1 MVKYLD
7 TTGLGHFMELL
18 AQYISDHIPADISTT
33 LAKIPDSITRS
44 GNTFTAKNAD
54 GDTLF
59 TFDQKDD
66 NTTYGVVSKTANGLC
81 PILPNETTTTKYLR
95 QDGTWVTPPD
105 NNTTALGSMTG
116 TLAVSHGG
124 TGKTTHTANA
134 VLTGDTTNA
143 VKNVATASGAFYAT
157 SANGAAK
164 FGTLPIAQGGT
175 GVSNN
180 AGPHKILMGPASGSS
195 NAAPTWRTIVEA
207 DLPSRYQT
215 LGNYVQGTT
224 QNPTDSSEHV
234 SLAHDAWT
242 EVSRMNLPAGVWIL
256 FGGVHFSGKA
266 GGRRGVCIRKTS
278 DGPTW
283 SATATQ
289 SASPIG
295 TVTWDV
301 GKTVFY
307 AISSSATN
315 ISLYAFQNTTA
326 NEALTNCAVS
336 FYAVRIK

>member
-1 MVKYLD
+1 MTNAYIVDIGMNDSLQDVIRKSNKNFRMMLGRLNSIIHVEQDKILD
-7 TTGLGHFMELL
+7 
-18 AQYISDHIPADISTT
+18 D
-33 LAKIPDSITRS
+33 
-44 GNTFTAKNAD
+44 
-54 GDTLF
+54 
-59 TFDQKDD
+59 
-66 NTTYGVVSKTANGLC
+66 TTYGVVSKTANGLC

-105 NNTTALGSMTG
+105 NNTTALESMTG
-116 TLAVSHGG
+116 TLLVAHGG

-143 VKNVATASGAFYAT
+143 VKNVATANGAFYAT

-215 LGNYVQGTT
+215 LGDYVQGIT

-234 SLAHDAWT
+234 SLAHNAWT

-278 DGPTW
+278 DGATW

-301 GKTVFY
+301 DKTIFY
-307 AISSSATN
+307 VISSATN
-315 ISLYAFQNTTA
+315 ISLYAFQNTTE
-326 NEALTNCAVS
+326 NEALTNCAAS